1 MNNLPPLSEKL
12 PVQQDQRSGVMT
24 AKLTEGWS
32 NWLTQVFLG
41 LPWTRGFNN
50 AATLDFGSV
59 AAQAQAGLTVT
70 ISGVRSGDAVQVTP
84 TTDVSGIVFTGVVTE
99 ANKVTVYAK
108 NFSAGA
114 IDPASQVFRIL
125 VIQN

>member
-1 MNNLPPLSEKL
+1 MNNRPPLSETL
-12 PVQQDQRSGVMT
+12 STPVISP
-24 AKLTEGWS
+24 GWA

-50 AATLDFGSV
+50 TATLNFGSV

-114 IDPASQVFRIL
+114 IDPASQVFKIIVL
-125 VIQN
+125 QN